1 MIDACQKEQK
11 EIAENSSILSV
22 LKEQLGQVQ
31 QQIIEQ
37 EQKAARHHSELGRVT
52 QQIEDSQRMHQQ
64 MDELI
69 AKIEATEREQ
79 FFPRLEAFRLE
90 KIGSKKITL
99 DHIEKNQSELRGVL
113 QNQIDGI
120 DKKIARL
127 GPDILQSMHQFKTTY
142 PLETTEIDANI
153 EAIHEYQ
160 TILNNLEQE
169 DLPRHEARFKAFL
182 NEGTI
187 NSIALL
193 QNQLN
198 KERCDIQDKIAQI
211 NKSLMDIEYN
221 VGTYITLVMDQNQDV
236 DIREFQQDLLTC
248 LSDTITQNE
257 LYTGA

>member
-1 MIDACQKEQK
+1 
-11 EIAENSSILSV
+11 
-22 LKEQLGQVQ
+22 
-31 QQIIEQ
+31 
-37 EQKAARHHSELGRVT
+37 
-52 QQIEDSQRMHQQ
+52 
-64 MDELI
+64 
-69 AKIEATEREQ
+69 
-79 FFPRLEAFRLE
+79 
-90 KIGSKKITL
+90 
-99 DHIEKNQSELRGVL
+99 
-113 QNQIDGI
+113 
-120 DKKIARL
+120 
-127 GPDILQSMHQFKTTY
+127 
-142 PLETTEIDANI
+142 
-153 EAIHEYQ
+153 
-160 TILNNLEQE
+160 
-169 DLPRHEARFKAFL
+169 LPRHEARFKAFL